1 MEREVESQF
10 NIRNKQRRK
19 IEVAVQEVFK
29 KLRMQ
34 RVNSDMEKTH
44 AEAEDILY
52 NLLVTLGFEDLE

>member
-1 MEREVESQF
+1 MESQF

-52 NLLVTLGFEDLE
+52 NLLVTLGFEDFE